1 MFFIKVCASWIHPKK
16 LLVYSSKYSHEFEE
30 SRGFEWK
37 YEVEPEHDWSILMA
51 NKNAGLQRLTGIY
64 KNILKNAG
72 VTLIEGR
79 GKIVDPHTVDV
90 DGKLYSARHIL
101 ISVGGC
107 PFIPGIEYA
116 IDSDAT
122 LDLPSKPKKIAIV
135 GVAYIA
141 VEFAGIFNGLKSEV
155 HVFIRQK
162 KVLRGFDEEIRDF
175 VGEQM
180 FLRGI
185 EFHTEESPQA
195 ILKSTDGSL
204 SLKTN
209 RGTVEGFSHVM
220 FATGRKPNTK
230 NLGLEMVGVKMTKNG
245 AIEVDEYSRTSV
257 PSIWAVGDVT
267 DRLNLTPVALM
278 EGGALAK
285 TLFGNEPTKPDYR
298 AVASAVFSR
307 PPIGQV
313 GVTEEQAIKEYGD
326 VDIFTAN
333 FRPLK
338 ATLSGL
344 PDPIFMKLIVC
355 AKTNKVL
362 GLHMWGEDS
371 PEIVQGFAVAVK
383 AGLAK
388 ADFDATVGIHPITAE
403 ELVTMRTPMQ
413 KVRNSSPAEV
423 SEIGGTLLLEYL
435 EETRLSLQNNDGD
448 GSQQSIDSSQQF
460 RTNPLPMLHPQQKNE
475 QQMISFAPHHHHG
488 FGYPPFFAGD
498 LASLQLQ
505 QQQIL
510 QYWSDALNLS
520 PRGRMMMMN
529 RLAQDGRNLLR
540 PLMPSVSPTKLYGGV
555 RQRHWGKWVA
565 EIRLPRNRTR
575 LWLGTF
581 DTAEDAAMAYDREA
595 FKLRGENARLNFP
608 ELFLNKDGTASTA
621 HSSSS
626 PSLPNPHEKLI
637 SSRPS
642 KQVQQAPEEGLNVQ
656 ASNMELPPPEKTL
669 SKFFAFVFF
678 LNFSKNLIILGDI
691 LTHKNK
697 K

>member
-1 MFFIKVCASWIHPKK
+1 MATSLSTPRITTISSPTLRTLCKRFRISLSTLSLSPRYSPFSHHDNLNFLSYHRRLSFSQHRRFVTRAASDNGAEPRHYDFDLFTVGAGSGGVRASRFASNLGASVAVCELPFATISSDTTGGVGGTCVLRGCVPKK
-16 LLVYSSKYSHEFEE
+16 LLVFSSKYSHEFEE
-30 SRGFEWK
+30 SRGFGWT
-37 YEVEPEHDWSILMA
+37 YEAEPEHDWSIMMA
-51 NKNAGLQRLTGIY
+51 NKNAELQRLTGIY
-64 KNILKNAG
+64 KNILNNAG

-101 ISVGGC
+101 ISVGGR
-107 PFIPGIEYA
+107 PFIPEIPGIEYA
-116 IDSDAT
+116 IDSDAA
-122 LDLPSKPKKIAIV
+122 LDLPSKPKKIAII
-135 GVAYIA
+135 GGGYIA

-298 AVASAVFSR
+298 AVPSAVFSQ

-344 PDPIFMKLIVC
+344 PDRIFMKLIVC

-362 GLHMWGEDS
+362 GLHMCGEDS

-383 AGLAK
+383 AGLTK
-388 ADFDATVGIHPITAE
+388 ADFDATVGIHPTTAE
-403 ELVTMRTPMQ
+403 ELVTMRTPTR
-413 KVRNSSPAEV
+413 KVRNSSAAEGKMD
-423 SEIGGTLLLEYL
+423 SEV
-435 EETRLSLQNNDGD
+435 
-448 GSQQSIDSSQQF
+448 
-460 RTNPLPMLHPQQKNE
+460 KN
-475 QQMISFAPHHHHG
+475 A
-488 FGYPPFFAGD
+488 AG
-498 LASLQLQ
+498 
-505 QQQIL
+505 
-510 QYWSDALNLS
+510 
-520 PRGRMMMMN
+520 
-529 RLAQDGRNLLR
+529 
-540 PLMPSVSPTKLYGGV
+540 V
-555 RQRHWGKWVA
+555 
-565 EIRLPRNRTR
+565 
-575 LWLGTF
+575 
-581 DTAEDAAMAYDREA
+581 
-595 FKLRGENARLNFP
+595 
-608 ELFLNKDGTASTA
+608 
-621 HSSSS
+621 
-626 PSLPNPHEKLI
+626 
-637 SSRPS
+637 
-642 KQVQQAPEEGLNVQ
+642 
-656 ASNMELPPPEKTL
+656 
-669 SKFFAFVFF
+669 
-678 LNFSKNLIILGDI
+678 
-691 LTHKNK
+691 
-697 K
+697 